1 LKCTVGEQGG
11 YGLAILSANFT
22 ERCDFRDFVGEGD
35 ETENLAEGL
44 AKSVTVQPCHH
55 YMFVIVLYCPQNKGM

>member
-22 ERCDFRDFVGEGD
+22 ERCDFRDFVGKGN

-44 AKSVTVQPCHH
+44 AKSVTVQACDYH
-55 YMFVIVLYCPQNKGM
+55 MFVIVLYCPQNKGM